1 MLLRQCYSFEKRCI
15 MTYLFISILASVAV
29 SVLLK
34 VARNR
39 HIAIDQAVAVNY
51 LVAIALTFILFTPK
65 FNAGSVYF
73 AHWRLFVALGL
84 LLPGVFLIMGQAV
97 RTVGIIR
104 ADAAQ
109 RLSLLIAIIAAFTL
123 FGDTLNVVK
132 AIGITLALVALI
144 MIVIKPGYGKR
155 GGSLWLLAVW
165 LGYGVI
171 DILFK
176 QLATTGLAFTDT
188 LLVSFMI
195 AAVFM
200 FTTLLIRGTRFTLS
214 SILGGLVLGMLNFTN
229 IYTYIRAHQVL
240 HNQTA
245 LVFTTMNI
253 GVIIL
258 ATIIGTLIL
267 REKLSR
273 ANLIGLIVAITAIT
287 LLFNAD
293 RFTIN

>member
-1 MLLRQCYSFEKRCI
+1 

-29 SVLLK
+29 SILLK
-34 VARNR
+34 IARNR

-51 LVAIALTFILFTPK
+51 LVAIVLTFILLPPEFDTGG
-65 FNAGSVYF
+65 AYF
-73 AHWRLFVALGL
+73 AQWRLLIALGL

-97 RTVGIIR
+97 RTIGIVR

-109 RLSLLIAIIAAFTL
+109 RLSLFIAIIAAFTW
-123 FGDTLNVVK
+123 FGDTLTVVK
-132 AIGITLALVALI
+132 AIGIMLALLALI
-144 MIVIKPGYGKR
+144 LLVIKPNHGKR
-155 GGSLWLLAVW
+155 GGSLWISGVW

-176 QLATTGLAFTDT
+176 QLATTGLAFTGT
-188 LLVSFMI
+188 LLLSFMI

-200 FTTLLIRGTRFTLS
+200 FTTLFLRGTHFTVP
-214 SILGGLVLGMLNFTN
+214 SILGGLVLGTLNFTN

-273 ANLIGLIVAITAIT
+273 ANLIGLIVAMIAIT

-293 RFTIN
+293 RFTID